1 VPAALTCDTAQVL
14 CPSPWQLFQ
23 EAKLGSKMY
32 YKRDTSD
39 APELQKP
46 EEQGSL
52 LPAMPSQIL
61 KEVSKPAKSQS
72 IITPF

>member
-1 VPAALTCDTAQVL
+1 
-14 CPSPWQLFQ
+14 
-23 EAKLGSKMY
+23 MY
-32 YKRDTSD
+32 YKSDTSD

-72 IITPF
+72 IITPFWKQWNKI